1 MPKSLFDHIK
11 AICQEQDPNYW
22 SKLTDADKRTW
33 STYMVNRFL
42 SMNEEWVDIV
52 NDIQLLTQTM
62 TPEVVYKL
70 YINVIPKGRR
80 WLKYIKSTKNKK
92 YEEWLIELM
101 VKHFETSQKQAIDY
115 LNILYSTDNGR
126 IAIKEIAESY
136 GTNTKKIKKL
146 KL

>member
-11 AICQEQDPNYW
+11 EICQHQDPDYW
-22 SKLTDADKRTW
+22 NKLTDADKRTW

-42 SMNEEWVDIV
+42 SMNEEWVDVV
-52 NDIQLLTQTM
+52 NDIQLLSQAM

-80 WLKYIKSTKNKK
+80 WLKYIKSTKDKK

-136 GTNTKKIKKL
+136 AVDTKKIKKL